1 MAPRP
6 LTDSPAESH
15 REVVHRLAAAQKSN
29 RGAAGWSR
37 WVNRPAGRQLAALAY
52 RLGLSPNQVTVASAL
67 LSGTGIA
74 LLATLR
80 PTVGTGVL
88 VASLLVLGYM
98 LDAADG
104 QLARLTGSGSRAGE
118 WLDHVVDA
126 TKTAV
131 IHLAVLISFYRFL
144 DLPPAMLLVPLAFSA
159 VACVF
164 FFSVI
169 LSEQLRR
176 SARAALGAPAS
187 PPSTEP
193 APVLRS
199 LLVLP
204 GDYGLLCVSFALLG
218 VPTVFVPLYT
228 LLMVANAL
236 LLLAALVRWYR
247 EMRTFTA

>member
-1 MAPRP
+1 MATRP
-6 LTDSPAESH
+6 LTDGRTQSH
-15 REVVHRLAAAQKSN
+15 REVVRRLAAAQKSN

-52 RLGLSPNQVTVASAL
+52 RLGLSPNHVTVASAA

-74 LLATLR
+74 LLATQR
-80 PTVGTGVL
+80 PTVGTG
-88 VASLLVLGYM
+88 LLVSALLVVGYM

-104 QLARLTGSGSRAGE
+104 QLARLTGTGSRAGE

-131 IHLAVLISFYRFL
+131 IHLAVLVSWYRFL
-144 DLPPAMLLVPLAFSA
+144 DLPDRMLLVPLAFSA

-176 SARAALGAPAS
+176 AHAALGTPTTRPA
-187 PPSTEP
+187 TEP

-199 LLVLP
+199 LVVLP
-204 GDYGLLCVSFALLG
+204 GDYGILCVSFALLG
-218 VPTVFVPLYT
+218 FSAVFVPLYT

-247 EMRTFTA
+247 EMRTLTA